1 MNLTN
6 ITDCSLYI
14 RELFLSLD
22 NPNSLHNQLNII
34 DLDHF
39 GSNYLKTDEQIASYQ
54 NNYYNQTMN
63 IIEQYFFSD
72 EST

>member
-39 GSNYLKTDEQIASYQ
+39 GSNYLKTDEQIAVYQ
-54 NNYYNQTMN
+54 NNYYHQTMN
-63 IIEQYFFSD
+63 II
-72 EST
+72 